1 MKRIAIDMDEV
12 MADLHKKH
20 LDLFNRD
27 YNENLTID
35 DLIGTRLWKIRPH
48 NADDILAYQSW
59 VDGRKISFFLYGLG
73 GLLLIL
79 MYSNS
84 FAVKERE

>member
-1 MKRIAIDMDEV
+1 MKRKKITPLQRVFGYFMSFLAII
-12 MADLHKKH
+12 H
-20 LDLFNRD
+20 
-27 YNENLTID
+27 
-35 DLIGTRLWKIRPH
+35 
-48 NADDILAYQSW
+48 AYQSW